1 MDCREKVEKIFSYL
15 LSLKNLNE
23 KTIKNVYDYDK
34 LYWEEEFLNLSGCV
48 VNRNTTND
56 FWIEISKK
64 CGKLYDEFFKL
75 YQESEKRGEDFE
87 IVCGYGLMCWKLN
100 NEKIIHPVLETKMRI
115 EFNALRKVFDL
126 LPCGK
131 TKFQSS
137 IFENLENVDIKN
149 IFSLEDKINNINL
162 DLRIKEE
169 TKQVLLNIISEIN
182 SKGKLED
189 TYFSNKKIKIN
200 DVPVIYDTFV
210 IFVRKNNMKLW
221 QTEINNILK
230 EIKNGYPIPETIKA
244 LVGEG
249 NISDDKSNKK
259 KDSEDWEKVSKTV
272 LFPLPANLEQ
282 KEIIKRISENYGVV
296 MQGPPG
302 TGKSHTIV
310 NLICHLLA
318 YGKRILVTSQTD
330 RALRVLI
337 KKIPEEIRP
346 LCISLLGNDP
356 ESFKNL
362 NESVRKITD
371 NLSLDAKNIDNDIK
385 ILKHQL
391 NSCVENQKLLYRKL
405 NQAQILENETITYSG
420 QKYNMLDISK
430 WVRKNKDKCSW
441 ISDKINTKNDMPISS
456 EEFDLLMNSLGEV
469 SKEKKYN
476 FDGIKNIINKL
487 PENEEIST
495 VISNYKKL
503 KPHYKEY
510 ISNIKNWHIPYKD
523 RCNYDELLESVLNSR
538 DTIIKIKDSVWE
550 DIFKRYHEN
559 DGIKQTFKDLYYK
572 SSNLVLRITKISN
585 ELRSH
590 SVRLPEDDI
599 SKFSKNFDTIYKAMD
614 NKKKIGKLFKILHP
628 ECNYIFSKCIIDDKK
643 FNNMDQALIVKLF
656 LHKKTILRELK
667 TIWDNTM
674 SDYEGK
680 ETNDYGNDIFKIERN
695 LKQLRII
702 VNWDEEYK
710 SDILDKLGKIA
721 LPKEIDWY
729 SLKTYDYLIDCI
741 NSLKNINEYNKSKV
755 YLDTLKKLM
764 LSVGNNSYYENELE
778 GMSLDSINKL
788 SNELKNIK
796 ITQNKVNKINEVLSK
811 LERICPNTVKD
822 IVKNWEKSKDMYTN
836 FCKAWKWSQWN
847 SLLNKLIRLNPEK
860 IQEDLEREKT
870 TEKILIKDLVAKST
884 WYNQIL
890 QTSDTQ
896 KRSLF
901 SWMQAVK
908 RIGKGRGK
916 MVAKYRKIAQNEME
930 KCKEA
935 IPVWIMPLNRVIENI
950 KLSKDLFDV
959 IIFDE
964 SSQSDIFSLCALMRA
979 KRAVIV
985 GDDKQ
990 ISPEIIGIDQKLVLN
1005 LIDKYLDGIPDKQ
1018 WFDLQTSLYDTA
1030 LRVFPNRL
1038 MLKEHFR
1045 CVPEIIKFSNDL
1057 AYSGEIKPLR
1067 YPTLNETFYPPIN
1080 AVRVNGKRDALKPIN
1095 MIEAEAVAD
1104 KVANCCK
1111 NEKYNGM
1118 TMGVISLLGE
1128 AQGNIIENILKEK
1141 IGIEEMIKRRIIC
1154 GDAYSFQGDE
1164 RDVMF
1169 LSMVISND
1177 VKFAPLS
1184 RDADI
1189 RRFNVASS
1197 RARNQ
1202 MWLFHSVDL
1211 KDLSEECVRYSLLNY
1226 CENYNKVIVN
1236 KNDIEEVFQSDF
1248 QKDVYNCIKN
1258 KGYSIR
1264 PEIKIGKYNIDFMI
1278 EGERNRV
1285 AIICYGDTSK
1295 EQYNFKDTIERQLNL
1310 ERVGWTFIRI
1320 RASEFYLEPEIVM
1333 NRVFEK
1339 LNNLGMNK
1347 NIISNYNNSI
1357 ENKLDDLK
1365 VV

>member
-1 MDCREKVEKIFSYL
+1 MECREKVEKVFSYL

-23 KTIKNVYDYDK
+23 KTVRDVYDYDK
-34 LYWEEEFLNLSGCV
+34 LYWEEEFLNLSGCII
-48 VNRNTTND
+48 NKNITND
-56 FWIEISKK
+56 FWIEVNKR
-64 CGKLYDEFFKL
+64 CGKLYDDFFKL

-87 IVCGYGLMCWKLN
+87 IVCGYGLMCWKLKD
-100 NEKIIHPVLETKMRI
+100 EKIIHPVLETKMRI
-115 EFNALRKVFDL
+115 EFNALKRVFDL
-126 LPCGK
+126 VPCGK

-137 IFENLENVDIKN
+137 IFENLENVDMKN
-149 IFSLEDKINNINL
+149 IFDLEDRINNMNL
-162 DLRIKEE
+162 DPRIKDEARE
-169 TKQVLLNIISEIN
+169 VLSSIILNIN

-189 TYFSNKKIKIN
+189 EHFSSKKVKLN
-200 DVPVIYDTFV
+200 DIPVLYDTFV
-210 IFVRKNNMKLW
+210 VFVRKNNMKLW
-221 QTEINNILK
+221 QVEINNILK

-244 LVGEG
+244 LVGETS
-249 NISDDKSNKK
+249 ISNDKSKKK
-259 KDSEDWEKVSKTV
+259 KDSDDWEKISKTV

-337 KKIPEEIRP
+337 QKIPEEIRP
-346 LCISLLGNDP
+346 LCISLLGNDA
-356 ESFKNL
+356 ESFKDL
-362 NESVRKITD
+362 SESVRKITN
-371 NLSLDAKNIDNDIK
+371 NLSVDSKSIDNDMK

-391 NSCVENQKLLYRKL
+391 SSCMDNQKSLYRKL
-405 NQAQILENETITYSG
+405 NQVQILENETIIYSG

-430 WVRKNKDKCSW
+430 WVRKNKDKYSW
-441 ISDKINTKNDMPISS
+441 ISDKINIKNDMPISN
-456 EEFDLLMNSLGEV
+456 EEFDSLMNLIGEI

-476 FDGIKNIINKL
+476 FDSIKNIINKL
-487 PENEEIST
+487 PENEEVSNVIST
-495 VISNYKKL
+495 YKKS
-503 KPHYKEY
+503 KVKYKES
-510 ISNIKNWHIPYKD
+510 ITNIKDWHIPYKD
-523 RCNYDELLESVLNSR
+523 RCNYDELLETVLNCR
-538 DTIIKIKDSVWE
+538 DNVIKIKGGIWE
-550 DIFKRYHEN
+550 DIFKSYYEN
-559 DGIKQTFKDLYYK
+559 DATKQTFKDLYYK
-572 SSNLVLRITKISN
+572 SSNLVLMITKISN

-590 SVRLPEDDI
+590 SVKLPEDDI
-599 SKFSKNFDTIYKAMD
+599 NRFSKNFNIIYKALD
-614 NKKKIGKLFKILHP
+614 NKKKIGRLFKILHP
-628 ECNYIFSKCIIDDKK
+628 ECNYIFSKCIVDDKALS
-643 FNNMDQALIVKLF
+643 NMDQALIIKLF
-656 LHKKTILRELK
+656 LQKKSILRELK

-674 SDYEGK
+674 VDYKGESV
-680 ETNDYGNDIFKIERN
+680 NSYGDDIFEIERN
-695 LKQLRII
+695 LKKLRLV
-702 VNWDEEYK
+702 VNWNEEYR

-729 SLKTYDYLIDCI
+729 FLKTYDYLIDCI
-741 NSLKNINEYNKSKV
+741 NSLKNINEYNKSKA

-764 LSVGNNSYYENELE
+764 VSVGNNSYDESKLE
-778 GMSLDSINKL
+778 EMTLSSINHL
-788 SNELKNIK
+788 SNQLKNIK
-796 ITQNKVNKINEVLSK
+796 ITQNKVNKINEVLSR
-811 LERICPNTVKD
+811 LERICPDTVRN
-822 IVKNWEKSKDMYTN
+822 IVQNWEKSKNMYTN
-836 FCKAWKWSQWN
+836 FDKAWKWSQWN
-847 SLLNKLIRLNPEK
+847 SLLDKLNRLNPER
-860 IQEDLEREKT
+860 IEEDLEKEKI
-870 TEKILIKDLVAKST
+870 TEKHLIKDLVAKST

-890 QTSDTQ
+890 QTSEIQ

-930 KCKEA
+930 KCKQA

-964 SSQSDIFSLCALMRA
+964 SSQSDIFSICALMRA
-979 KRAVIV
+979 KKAVIV

-990 ISPEIIGIDQKLVLN
+990 ISPEVIGVDQKLILS
-1005 LIDKYLDGIPDKQ
+1005 LIDKHLDGIPDKQ

-1045 CVPEIIKFSNDL
+1045 CVPEIITFSNNL
-1057 AYSGEIKPLR
+1057 VYSGEIKPLR
-1067 YPTLNETFYPPIN
+1067 YPTVKETFYPPIN
-1080 AVRVNGKRDALKPIN
+1080 SVKVEGKRDKLKPIN
-1095 MIEAEAVAD
+1095 RIEAEAVAD
-1104 KVANCCK
+1104 KVASCCK
-1111 NEKYNGM
+1111 NKKYDGM
-1118 TMGVISLLGE
+1118 SMGVISLLGE
-1128 AQGNIIENILKEK
+1128 AQGNTIESMLKDK

-1197 RARNQ
+1197 RAKNQ

-1211 KDLSEECVRYSLLNY
+1211 KDLSRECVRYSLLNY
-1226 CENYNKVIVN
+1226 CENYNKLSIN
-1236 KNDIEEVFQSDF
+1236 KKDSEKIFQSDF

-1258 KGYSIR
+1258 RGYRIR
-1264 PEIKIGKYNIDFMI
+1264 SEIKIGKYNIDFMI
-1278 EGERNRV
+1278 EGERSRV
-1285 AIICYGDTSK
+1285 AIICYGDISR
-1295 EQYNFKDTIERQLNL
+1295 EEYSFKDSVERQLDL

-1320 RASEFYLEPEIVM
+1320 RASEFYLKPETVM
-1333 NRVFEK
+1333 ARVFK
-1339 LNNLGMNK
+1339 NLDNLGVNK
-1347 NIISNYNNSI
+1347 NIINNESNSL